1 MNLIT
6 KPTWVLSFF
15 FFLFFFSTMVSITIS
30 YCVSEDNN
38 NLCCNNNV
46 YEGSWVLDDSYPL
59 YDSKTCPFI
68 RKEFDCQKYG
78 RPDHIY
84 LKYRWQPNDCDLP
97 RFDGGDFL
105 KILKGKK
112 IMFIG
117 DSISLDHF
125 ESFLCLIHSAIP
137 FDSEIIRETN
147 GSVSSIIFKDYEVSV
162 MLYSS
167 HYLVDIV
174 EEAIGRVLKL
184 DSLNGGDVW
193 KEMDVL
199 IFNTWLWWYRSG
211 ETQPWDYVQDGDM
224 ILKDMDRMEAFQKG
238 LTTWAK
244 WVNTSVDI
252 EKTRVIFQG
261 ISPSHYKGSEWGE
274 PKVTN
279 CGNETEPVSGSIYNG
294 PLPKALFVL
303 TDVLNQ
309 IEKPVHLLNITT
321 LSQLR
326 KDGHPS
332 KYNAFKGMDCTHWCI
347 AGVQDTWN
355 QLLYVAINNYN
366 ITIS

>member
-1 MNLIT
+1 MNLIA
-6 KPTWVLSFF
+6 KPTWV
-15 FFLFFFSTMVSITIS
+15 FLFPTMVLILS
-30 YCVSEDNN
+30 CLVSTAKMKKTSEG
-38 NLCCNNNV
+38 LCNV

-78 RPDHIY
+78 RPDHMY

-105 KILKGKK
+105 KTLKGKK

-117 DSISLDHF
+117 DSISLDQF
-125 ESFLCLIHSAIP
+125 ESFLCLLHAAAP
-137 FDSEIIRETN
+137 DSDIIRKTN
-147 GSVSSIIFKDYEVSV
+147 GSISSLVFKDYEVSV

-167 HYLVDIV
+167 HYLVDI
-174 EEAIGRVLKL
+174 EEENIGRVLKL
-184 DSLNGGDVW
+184 DSLKGGDVW

-211 ETQPWDYVQDGDM
+211 DTQPWDYVQDGDK
-224 ILKDMDRMEAFQKG
+224 ILEDMDRMEAFRKG

-244 WVNTSVDI
+244 WVNTTVDT

-261 ISPSHYKGSEWGE
+261 ISPSHYKGIEWDE

-294 PLPKALFVL
+294 TLPKALYVV
-303 TDVLNQ
+303 TDVLNLV
-309 IEKPVHLLNITT
+309 EKPVHLLNITT

-332 KYNAFKGMDCTHWCI
+332 KYNVFKGMDCTHWCI

-355 QLLYVAINNYN
+355 QLLFVALTNEYN